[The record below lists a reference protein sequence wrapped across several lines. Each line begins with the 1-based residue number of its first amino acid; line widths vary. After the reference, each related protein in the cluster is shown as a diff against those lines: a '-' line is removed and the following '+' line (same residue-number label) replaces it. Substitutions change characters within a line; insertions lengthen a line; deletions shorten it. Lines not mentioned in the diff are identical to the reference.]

1 MSKTQSFVSRSGAVA
16 AAAILTMAAL
26 LPTALMLGRADAL
39 QVTDRSI
46 RLSNSATGATSV
58 EYTIQFTLET
68 ASTNLEGIVVD
79 ICSGNTSPL
88 IGTACSAPTSFSWQ
102 GSPTIVSATVGGDN
116 IAGWTI
122 GTQNSN
128 RTLTLTDATGVATAV
143 NDVATIVVS
152 GVANPSDVDV
162 VTGGNQVGTFYGRM
176 LTFNDSTQVA
186 SYAPTNGTNATG
198 VVDFGGAAMST
209 TTDLT
214 VTARVQESLTFC
226 VYTNSPQTSCASATN
241 SGISIPNATT
251 PLSSSSVQTASAYFG
266 LASNA
271 LSGVN
276 VRMWS
281 NNGADGVLESGTY
294 SITAFGPA
302 VDDAC
307 TADSTNSGVEQFGM
321 RIVPGTSV
329 TASAPYNCAAG
340 NHGWDADNAAGAGAN
355 DTTTVGSSYGDTV
368 ATTGGA
374 SDFSESQMEFA
385 AKSALTTEAGI
396 YTSDLNFI
404 ATGTY

>member
-1 MSKTQSFVSRSGAVA
+1 MSKSQSFVSRSSAVA

-26 LPTALMLGRADAL
+26 LPTALMLGRADAA

-46 RLSNSATGATSV
+46 QLSNSATGATGV

-88 IGTACSAPTSFSWQ
+88 IGTACSAPTSFSW
-102 GSPTIVSATVGGDN
+102 GGTPTIVSADVGADDVSGWTVG
-116 IAGWTI
+116 TL
-122 GTQNSN
+122 NSN
-128 RTLTLTDATGVATAV
+128 RTLTLSDATGVATAV
-143 NDVATIVVS
+143 NDVVTIVVS
-152 GVANPSDVDV
+152 AVANPSDVDV

-176 LTFNDSTQVA
+176 VTFNDSAEVA
-186 SYAPTNGTNATG
+186 NYAPTNGFNATG

-209 TTDLT
+209 TNNLT

-226 VYTNSPQTSCASATN
+226 VYTNGPAQDCSTGTGSA
-241 SGISIPNATT
+241 IDIPDATT
-251 PLSSSSVQTASAYFG
+251 PLSSSSLQTANAYFS

-271 LSGVN
+271 LSGVD

-281 NNGADGVLESGTY
+281 ADSVDDGVLKSGTY
-294 SITAFGPA
+294 TISPFGA
-302 VDDAC
+302 GDDAAC
-307 TADSTNSGVEQFGM
+307 STVSGANEQFGM
-321 RIVPGTSV
+321 RLVGSAAV
-329 TASAPYNCAAG
+329 TEESPYNGAVGCY
-340 NHGWDADNAAGAGAN
+340 GWDADNSGLDA
-355 DTTTVGSSYGDTV
+355 TKVGSSYGDSIGS
-368 ATTGGA
+368 TGGA
-374 SDFSESQMEFA
+374 LDEEESEMIFA

-396 YTSDLNFI
+396 YTTDLNFI